1 MQKFHVLLSRLLI
14 GTLII
19 ILASC
24 LSGCQ
29 PATQT
34 DTAITPTPAQTRPAE
49 NALVT
54 PLPSP
59 TPAPVIQVKPE
70 ELKYITV
77 QFWHPWTGNT
87 EEEIRILASKFNVT
101 NSWGI
106 IVEVKSQNNYTNL
119 YDQVSNAIANNEQP
133 DLVIAYPEQALNWDG
148 SARTLLNLNDYI
160 EDPNWGLSEDDIA
173 DFLPLFWEQGGTTK
187 RRWGIPA
194 ESSGQFLFYNQSW
207 ANELGFSTPP
217 ATITEFRTQAC
228 AAAQA
233 NLADNILLNNGTG
246 GWVVDRQ
253 TATTLGWFSAFG
265 GQILSP
271 NGSEYTFD
279 TEENNA
285 AFSYLKDLY
294 DDGCAWT
301 GRAQQSYDYF
311 ANRYALFYAGSL
323 RDIPL
328 QIQTNTKSDT
338 NDQWIIIPFPAQ
350 GDKKPVTIV
359 SGTYYT
365 ILKSTPQEQL
375 AAWLFLRWLISP
387 ENQAQIIKA
396 NGAMPVRDSTFK
408 LLNHYGES
416 HPQWAMAQKLI
427 TNGVTYSYPASWR
440 LVRNIVSDATAQLFQ
455 AGTTPEDIPTILS
468 EMDEMASEL
477 NTGNQ

>member
-1 MQKFHVLLSRLLI
+1 MQKFPALLSRLLT

-29 PATQT
+29 PVTQT
-34 DTAITPTPAQTRPAE
+34 DPTIIPTPAQTRPTE
-49 NALVT
+49 NTLVT
-54 PLPSP
+54 PLPSS

-77 QFWHPWTGNT
+77 QFWHPWTGDT

-119 YDQVSNAIANNEQP
+119 YDQVSNAIANKEQP

-160 EDPNWGLSEDDIA
+160 EDPNWGLSEGDIA
-173 DFLPLFWEQGGTTK
+173 DFLPLFWEQGGSTK
-187 RRWGIPA
+187 KRWGIPA

-217 ATITEFRTQAC
+217 ATIAEFRTQAC

-233 NLADNILLNNGTG
+233 TLADDIPLNNGTG

-265 GQILSP
+265 GKILSR
-271 NGSEYTFD
+271 NGSEYTFN

-294 DDGCAWT
+294 DNGCAWT
-301 GRAQQSYDYF
+301 GRAQQPYDYF

-323 RDIPL
+323 RDISL
-328 QIQTNTKSDT
+328 QIQTNAKSDT

-350 GDKKPVTIV
+350 GDNKPVTIV
-359 SGTYYT
+359 FGTYYA

-387 ENQAQIIKA
+387 ENQAQIIKV

-408 LLNHYGES
+408 LLDNYGES
-416 HPQWAMAQKLI
+416 HPQWAIAQKLI
-427 TNGVTYSYPASWR
+427 TDGVTYSYPASWR
-440 LVRNIVSDATAQLFQ
+440 LVRNVISDATAQLFQ

-477 NTGNQ
+477 NTGNR